1 MSLLVLRE
9 GLGLNQLFT
18 FDFSCI
24 TFLVI
29 KFEFKFRFE
38 FDRVR
43 SGKNS
48 KTKKSVQKKS
58 WIEKI

>member
-1 MSLLVLRE
+1 MLRE

-18 FDFSCI
+18 FDFACI

-29 KFEFKFRFE
+29 KFKFKFRFE
-38 FDRVR
+38 IDRVQ

-48 KTKKSVQKKS
+48 KTKKSVQQKS